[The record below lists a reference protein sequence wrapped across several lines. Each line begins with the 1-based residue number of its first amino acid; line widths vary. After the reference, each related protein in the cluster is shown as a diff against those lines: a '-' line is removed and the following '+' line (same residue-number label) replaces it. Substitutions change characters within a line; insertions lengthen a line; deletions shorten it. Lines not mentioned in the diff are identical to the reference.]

1 MALRQNPT
9 IGAAG
14 AGLRAAESRIA
25 AARSASLP
33 RVNWSESFTR
43 GNNPVFVFSSLLTQH
58 QFGADNFSLGPLNRP
73 DALNNFQSQL
83 TLDQTIYDAG
93 QTRHSVHGAE
103 ISRRIAREDERD
115 RKS

>member
-73 DALNNFQSQL
+73 DALNNLPSQI
-83 TLDQTIYDAG
+83 TVEETVYDAELI
-93 QTRHSVHGAE
+93 RCSIDGAA
-103 ISRRIAREDERD
+103 SPR
-115 RKS
+115 